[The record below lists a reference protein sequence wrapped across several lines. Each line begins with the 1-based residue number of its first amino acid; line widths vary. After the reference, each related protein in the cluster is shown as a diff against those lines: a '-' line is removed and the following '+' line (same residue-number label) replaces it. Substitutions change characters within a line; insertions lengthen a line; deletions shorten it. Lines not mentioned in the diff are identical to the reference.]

1 MTRAESPWRPRPARG
16 YSARPMDP
24 DSIQVRLTAA
34 TVLDPLCLDALFPHP
49 GRPVEVDMGCGTG
62 RFLLARAARRPDVN
76 YLGID
81 RLLGRIR
88 KIARKAARAGADNVR
103 LLRMDAYY
111 TATYLIPAAS
121 IGAYHIYFPDP
132 WPKARHHRH
141 RLFNEPFMDA
151 LARTLRP
158 GGVVLMATDHLPYFD
173 EIADI
178 VRDDRRFAPA
188 PVALPAEEERT
199 DFELLFMESKP
210 IGRLAFRLRPPPAP
224 AVAERSIPVD
234 PAGSPA

>member
-1 MTRAESPWRPRPARG
+1 M
-16 YSARPMDP
+16 
-24 DSIQVRLTAA
+24 QVRLTAQ
-34 TVLDPLCLDALFPHP
+34 TVLDPVGLDALFPHP
-49 GRPVEVDMGCGTG
+49 GRPVEVDMGCGKG

-76 YLGID
+76 FLGVD

-88 KIARKAARAGADNVR
+88 KIARKAARAGAANVR

-111 TATYLIPAAS
+111 TATYLIPDA
-121 IGAYHIYFPDP
+121 GVRAYHIYFPDP

-158 GGVVLMATDHLPYFD
+158 GGTVQLATDHLPYFD
-173 EIADI
+173 EIAAI
-178 VRDDRRFAPA
+178 VRDDRRFEPA

-210 IGRLAFRLRPPPAP
+210 IGRLAFRLREPPAAASPGRQIPIDPVTAP
-224 AVAERSIPVD
+224 A
-234 PAGSPA
+234 